1 MDSSQ
6 GLENDI
12 VILSLVR
19 TRQLQKQAFLH
30 NPFRINFMLSRARER
45 LIIVGAKSQVSSIV
59 PNWKPC
65 YDIIDSLAMEEQ
77 QHFEANTT

>member
-1 MDSSQ
+1 MDSSR

-12 VILSLVR
+12 AILSLVR

-30 NPFRINFMLSRARER
+30 NPFRMNVTLSRALER
-45 LIIVGAKSQVSSIV
+45 LIIVGAKSQFSSIV
-59 PNWKPC
+59 PNWKRC

-77 QHFEANTT
+77 QHFEANST